1 MELTDDEL
9 DNVVGGST
17 PLTKDALTQLEE
29 EKENNNRLTERIDN
43 NKDNI
48 MAPLLFGIPN

>member
-17 PLTKDALTQLEE
+17 PLTKDTLTQLEE